1 MKTALILAAALI
13 GGALLA
19 NLLLADPGYV
29 ALRLGGRLI
38 EMSAVTFVLA
48 LIALYFLVRLCLQ
61 VWNARRMWRQSQTE
75 RRQERARRSLAQGLL
90 EMTAGDWETA
100 ETTLTRHVRD
110 AEQPIAHYLAA
121 ARAAEL
127 QGMASRRDDW
137 LSRALEVSSDARV
150 PVLVMQAELLLKHKQ
165 LPAALATLEQ
175 LEASGESNARTLMLL
190 ARIYRQT
197 GAWQQL
203 QALEPR
209 LRSMRGITA
218 DMVDQTLAQVYLDR
232 LKAAGTSADVVELRA
247 AWKAVPKSMAQ
258 RPDVAIAYAR
268 AAVACGDPDAA
279 EAQLAECIARQWDEA
294 AVLTF
299 GEVEG
304 SDPLKSLEKAESWLA
319 SHPQDAALLLS
330 CARLAVRAELY
341 GKARSYLETSI
352 GIRPRLEAYQL
363 LAGLMEQ
370 LGERERSLQAL
381 NEGLALAVGRRANV
395 KVRARRWAARGRSDR
410 RLR

>member
-1 MKTALILAAALI
+1 MKNALILATALI

-19 NLLLADPGYV
+19 NLLLTDPGYV

-38 EMSAVTFVLA
+38 EMSAVTFALL
-48 LIALYFLVRLCLQ
+48 LIALYFLVRLGVQ
-61 VWNARRMWRQSQTE
+61 IWNARRIWQQSQTE
-75 RRQERARRSLAQGLL
+75 RRRERARRSLAQGLL

-110 AEQPIAHYLAA
+110 AEQPLAHYLAA

-127 QGMASRRDDW
+127 QGMAGRRDEW
-137 LSRALEVSSDARV
+137 LTRALETSSEARV
-150 PVLVMQAELLLKHKQ
+150 PALVMQAELQLKHKQ
-165 LPAALATLEQ
+165 VSAALATLEQ
-175 LEASGESNARTLMLL
+175 LEAGGESNARTLMLL
-190 ARIYRQT
+190 ARIYHQT

-209 LRSMRGITA
+209 LRSMRGITE
-218 DMVDQTLAQVYLDR
+218 DMVDQTLAQVHLDR
-232 LKAAGTSADVVELRA
+232 LKAAGASADKAQLQAV
-247 AWKAVPKSMAQ
+247 WKAVPKSMAQ
-258 RPDVAIAYAR
+258 RADVAIAYAR
-268 AAVACGDPDAA
+268 AAVACSDPDAA
-279 EAQLAECIARQWDEA
+279 EAYLAECIARQWDEA
-294 AVLTF
+294 AVLAY

-304 SDPLKSLEKAESWLA
+304 SDPLKPLEKAESWLA
-319 SHPQDAALLLS
+319 SRPQDAALLLS
-330 CARLAVRAELY
+330 CARLAIRAELY

-352 GIRPRLEAYQL
+352 GIRPRPEAYQL

-381 NEGLALAVGRRANV
+381 NDGLALAVGRRANL
-395 KVRARRWAARGRSDR
+395 KVRARRWTAGGRSDP

>member
-1 MKTALILAAALI
+1 MKTALMLVATLI

-19 NLLLADPGYV
+19 NFLLADPGYV

-38 EMSAVTFVLA
+38 EMSAVTLVLVMA
-48 LIALYFLVRLCLQ
+48 AAYALVRLCLRA
-61 VWNARRMWRQSQTE
+61 WNARRLWKKSQAE
-75 RRQERARRSLAQGLL
+75 RRRERAHDSLAQGLQEL
-90 EMTAGDWETA
+90 TAGDWEAA

-110 AEQPIAHYLAA
+110 AKHPLAHYLAA

-127 QGMASRRDDW
+127 QGMSQRRDEW
-137 LSRALEVSSDARV
+137 LARALDVSPDART

-165 LPAALATLEQ
+165 LPAALAALEQ
-175 LEASGESNARTLMLL
+175 LEASGESNARALMLL

-218 DMVDQTLAQVYLDR
+218 AMVDETVAQVYLDR
-232 LKAAGTSADVVELRA
+232 LKEAGIHADAAELRA
-247 AWKAVPKSMAQ
+247 AWKAVPRSMAQ
-258 RPDVAIAYAR
+258 RPDVVIAYAR
-268 AAVACGDPDAA
+268 AAIACGEPDTA
-279 EAQLAECIARQWDEA
+279 EVQLRECIDRHWDEA
-294 AVLTF
+294 AVLAF

-304 SDPLKSLEKAESWLA
+304 SQPLKSLETAESWLPA
-319 SHPQDAALLLS
+319 HSQDAALLLC

-352 GIRPRLEAYQL
+352 AIRPRVEAYQL

-370 LGERERSLQAL
+370 LGDRDRSMKAL
-381 NEGLALAVGRRANV
+381 NDGLALAVGRRANV
-395 KVRARRWAARGRSDR
+395 KVRARRWADRRQGDR
-410 RLR
+410 RLS